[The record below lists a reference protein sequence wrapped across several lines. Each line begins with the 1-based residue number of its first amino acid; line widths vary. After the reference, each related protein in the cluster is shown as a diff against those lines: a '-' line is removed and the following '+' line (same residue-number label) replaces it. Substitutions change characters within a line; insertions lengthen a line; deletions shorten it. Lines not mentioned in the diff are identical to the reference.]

1 MIYCLNPNCLNPQNP
16 DNHRFCQS
24 CGAKLIPQ
32 LLDRFAILER
42 LGEGGFGKTYRATDG
57 HRMNANSVVKQFAPA
72 PEMQQAMGSNPQL
85 RDKMLELFAREAT
98 QLLELGQHPQIPALF
113 AYFQADLQL
122 PAGRYPYLYLAQEY
136 VEGENLLQG
145 LAEKQAFDEA
155 SVRYILADLLPILDL
170 IHSRGVIHRDIKPEN
185 IMQRRSDGRL
195 VLIDFG
201 VSKQATGTTLQPRST
216 VGTTGSGKTT
226 AGTPG
231 YAPPEQMLYGKAY
244 PASDLYALG
253 ATCIHLLTGEN
264 PFFLFEPMDSQWLWR
279 ESLQR
284 QGKSVSPQL
293 TQVIDG
299 LLREKPKERY
309 QSAAEVLA
317 VLNSSVSS
325 PPKAGQSVPL
335 STIISMPPGTA
346 HQQQSS
352 GASTLPT
359 FEFKVVTVNER
370 GEPSHRRLWAEF
382 YEENLGNGVI
392 LEMVSIPGG
401 TFTMGSLAGEKIR
414 WNKEE
419 LEMSFVPEFYQLYHQ
434 FYHQLRSSES
444 KKILYS
450 NEEPRHPR
458 TIAPFFMGKFPVTQA
473 QWQAVMN
480 VNPSSW
486 KGKNLPV
493 ENVSWNDAVEFC
505 QRLSRQTG
513 REYRLP
519 SEAEW
524 EYACRAGTTTSF
536 HFGETI
542 TTDLANYKEIYQ
554 GRTTPVGSFGVAN
567 AFGLYDMHGNV
578 YEWCADPWHKNYQGA
593 PSDGR
598 VWESGGDDSLRVL
611 RGGSW
616 NFSPKDCRSAFRPCL
631 GPGSRNYNVGLRV
644 VCVFSR

>member
-85 RDKMLELFAREAT
+85 RDKMLELFEREAT

-113 AYFQADLQL
+113 AYFQADLEL
-122 PAGRYPYLYLAQEY
+122 PAGTYPYLYLAQEY
-136 VEGENLLQG
+136 VEGENLLQT
-145 LAEKQAFDEA
+145 LAQKQAFDEA
-155 SVRYILADLLPILDL
+155 EVRSILADLLPILDL
-170 IHSRGVIHRDIKPEN
+170 IHSRKVIHRDIKPDN
-185 IMQRRSDGRL
+185 IMRRGSDGRL
-195 VLIDFG
+195 MLIDFG
-201 VSKQATGTTLQPRST
+201 VSKQATGTTLQPRNT
-216 VGTTGSGKTT
+216 IGTTGSSKTT

-264 PFFLFEPMDSQWLWR
+264 PFFLFKPMDSQWLWR
-279 ESLQR
+279 ESLPL
-284 QGKSVSPQL
+284 QGKSVSRQL

-299 LLREKPKERY
+299 LLREKPKDRY
-309 QSAAEVLA
+309 QSAAEVLVA
-317 VLNSSVSS
+317 LNSSVSS

-335 STIISMPPGTA
+335 STIISMPPGTV
-346 HQQQSS
+346 HQQPSS

-359 FEFKVVTVNER
+359 FEFKVVTVDDGR
-370 GEPSHRRLWAEF
+370 GRKTRTRLLRAEF
-382 YEENLGNGVI
+382 YREDLDNGVI

-401 TFTMGSLAGEKIR
+401 TFTMGSPASEKG
-414 WNKEE
+414 
-419 LEMSFVPEFYQLYHQ
+419 
-434 FYHQLRSSES
+434 RSDCEG
-444 KKILYS
+444 
-450 NEEPRHPR
+450 PQHRR
-458 TIAPFFMGKFPVTQA
+458 TIAPFFMGKFTVTQA

-480 VNPSSW
+480 NANPSNF
-486 KGKNLPV
+486 KGDNLPV

-513 REYRLP
+513 REYRFP

-524 EYACRAGTTTSF
+524 EYACRAGTTTPF

-542 TTDLANYKEIYQ
+542 TTDLAQYNGSETYAAGPKGIYRR
-554 GRTTPVGSFGVAN
+554 GTTPVGSFGVAN

-578 YEWCADPWHKNYQGA
+578 WEWCADPRHEDYQGA

-598 VWESGGDDSLRVL
+598 VWESGGDDSRRML
-611 RGGSW
+611 RGGDW
-616 NFSPKDCRSAFRPCL
+616 FDNPRFCRSADRL
-631 GPGSRNYNVGLRV
+631 SYGPGIRNDFFGLRV
-644 VCVFSR
+644 VCVYSR